1 MDITLPYVREREKG
15 GGGGGRERKDWWR
28 GGEKNVF
35 AAVSVNKYIRMA
47 TETDVASAKG
57 KCLDGGEG
65 GERVTRGE
73 DRS

>member
-1 MDITLPYVREREKG
+1 M
-15 GGGGGRERKDWWR
+15 ERKR
-28 GGEKNVF
+28 KNVF

-57 KCLDGGEG
+57 NCWDGGEG